1 MQTDYETTRLEIAK
15 LELKAGDILV
25 VKIVGPMPSMFE
37 LDRLRTVLLEVVPQ
51 GAKWMVLRDNIE
63 LQVIDTEDYKEK

>member
-1 MQTDYETTRLEIAK
+1 MQTDYKTTRLEIAK

-37 LDRLRTVLLEVVPQ
+37 LDGLRTVLLEAVPQ